1 MSDTLVKAIRVGV
14 QNSPK
19 VSLCANPGHFL
30 KVSTSHYQT
39 SALLE
44 AGHSPL
50 ISLIGGDLG
59 RARYRGS
66 ADDNDGALRDAGRH
80 NWLVPKDNK
89 QQRYQAS
96 QRRSV
101 HFSFLSAL
109 LNDTGFSKHQ
119 KISGHF
125 PSRARSLVVLGPGS
139 FFSTCRRLTCLR

>member
-80 NWLVPKDNK
+80 NWLAPKDNK

-119 KISGHF
+119 KLVAIFHRAPEVSLCSDLDHF
-125 PSRARSLVVLGPGS
+125 FLYAED
-139 FFSTCRRLTCLR
+139 

>member
-50 ISLIGGDLG
+50 ISLSPG
-59 RARYRGS
+59 RFLDRIV
-66 ADDNDGALRDAGRH
+66 LR
-80 NWLVPKDNK
+80 
-89 QQRYQAS
+89 
-96 QRRSV
+96 
-101 HFSFLSAL
+101 
-109 LNDTGFSKHQ
+109 
-119 KISGHF
+119 
-125 PSRARSLVVLGPGS
+125 LVVASVGGPVTGEICK
-139 FFSTCRRLTCLR
+139 CR